1 MFGYYTKPFLRPQ
14 VNWNACLPDEVQR
27 EASPRM
33 RRWLGLDVDANGG
46 EDADLR
52 YLDDQIAAQG
62 VSA

>member
-1 MFGYYTKPFLRPQ
+1 
-14 VNWNACLPDEVQR
+14 
-27 EASPRM
+27 M